1 MDTMTSFWIPQ
12 LGGQKYAMTGMTM
25 NWTLKADQ
33 TGTFRGRNSNF
44 NGEGFSRQTFKVHSV
59 DQKDFDA
66 WVKDA
71 KSKRTISQD
80 EFDKQLLPSTPN
92 KELTFNGTHMA
103 FVDPAVIQSISSMH
117 INVTTILKRS

>member
-1 MDTMTSFWIPQ
+1 MVKICHDWHDNE
-12 LGGQKYAMTGMTM
+12 L
-25 NWTLKADQ
+25 TLKADQ

-71 KSKRTISQD
+71 KSK
-80 EFDKQLLPSTPN
+80 KLLAKMS
-92 KELTFNGTHMA
+92 L
-103 FVDPAVIQSISSMH
+103 
-117 INVTTILKRS
+117 INNSYQVLQIKN

>member
-1 MDTMTSFWIPQ
+1 MVKICHDWHDNE
-12 LGGQKYAMTGMTM
+12 L
-25 NWTLKADQ
+25 TLQADE

-59 DQKDFDA
+59 DQSEFDS

-71 KSKRTISQD
+71 KSKKTLSQD

-92 KELTFNGTHMA
+92 KELTFSGTHMA
-103 FVDPAVIQSISSMH
+103 FVDPVLIQSTSSTLT
-117 INVTTILKRS
+117 NVTTMFKRS

>member
-1 MDTMTSFWIPQ
+1 
-12 LGGQKYAMTGMTM
+12 MTGMTM

-59 DQKDFDA
+59 DQKISMLGLKMLK
-66 WVKDA
+66 VK
-71 KSKRTISQD
+71 TISQD

-92 KELTFNGTHMA
+92 KN
-103 FVDPAVIQSISSMH
+103 
-117 INVTTILKRS
+117 

>member
-59 DQKDFDA
+59 DQK
-66 WVKDA
+66 
-71 KSKRTISQD
+71 ISMLGL
-80 EFDKQLLPSTPN
+80 KMLKV
-92 KELTFNGTHMA
+92 KELLAKM
-103 FVDPAVIQSISSMH
+103 SL
-117 INVTTILKRS
+117 INNSYQVLQIKN